1 MRNAQRGTPT
11 HALVSAVQS
20 PDALT
25 AGIAFILRDRNRD
38 TVYSSSYSIESTSLI
53 TAAYRA
59 ILEALY
65 KARDTGAGKMT
76 VYCDV
81 ASVVGQLH
89 QNEQVPSEAI
99 SLHLQVRALMN
110 QFDDVEIKVAHSGEH
125 FIAHKLAAGA
135 AQEQSHKTSELG
147 NLTLF
152 PEEG

>member
-1 MRNAQRGTPT
+1 MRNAQRGTPN

-20 PDALT
+20 PDGLN

-38 TVYSSSYSIESTSLI
+38 TIYSTSYSIESDTFI

-59 ILEALY
+59 LLEALY
-65 KARDTGAGKMT
+65 KARDSGAQKMT

-81 ASVVGQLH
+81 TPVVAQLH

-110 QFDDVEIKVAHSGEH
+110 QFDGVDIKVAHSGEH

-135 AQEQSHKTSELG
+135 AQEQSQNSSELN

-152 PEEG
+152 PKEG